1 MLLPCWWHA
10 GCPLPSCPA
19 SHACSLSLPALL
31 PSFSHLLASLPCPV
45 TPLLQGDPSLLA
57 ALAAEPLVPGV
68 RVTVPEDPALEQA
81 AAGTAAA
88 AAAKDSSP
96 AGAAGAAVAAT
107 AGGAGRPT
115 AGTGGRRAERPD
127 DLLPDLLRLVQADPR
142 QNKAKVGWAS
152 RLYFGLLVC

>member
-1 MLLPCWWHA
+1 MLVACWLPLALLPCVPCLFA
-10 GCPLPSCPA
+10 LTPCPPA
-19 SHACSLSLPALL
+19 HFLSPPGLI
-31 PSFSHLLASLPCPV
+31 PCPV

-152 RLYFGLLVC
+152 RLFFAGLLV